1 MLYSSYK
8 KSAKLKK
15 GRVLKM
21 KELLEKYDIESIEDF
36 RPKFY
41 TMNLTNRVAIEDKA
55 IKNLYARG
63 YTNEELIKVK
73 NYTEIGIVEYVAND
87 KFYIENDYIIR
98 EED

>member
-1 MLYSSYK
+1 ME
-8 KSAKLKK
+8 
-15 GRVLKM
+15 
-21 KELLEKYDIESIEDF
+21 ELLEKYDIENIEDF

-41 TMNLTNRVAIEDKA
+41 TMNLTNKVAIENKA

-63 YTNEELIKVK
+63 YTNEELIKIK

-98 EED
+98 EEE

>member
-1 MLYSSYK
+1 
-8 KSAKLKK
+8 
-15 GRVLKM
+15 M
-21 KELLEKYDIESIEDF
+21 KELLKKYDTNSIEDF

-41 TMNLTNRVAIEDKA
+41 TMNLTNKVATQDKA

-63 YTNEELIKVK
+63 YTNKELIKIK

>member
-1 MLYSSYK
+1 
-8 KSAKLKK
+8 
-15 GRVLKM
+15 M
-21 KELLEKYDIESIEDF
+21 KELLGKYDIESIEDF

-41 TMNLTNRVAIEDKA
+41 IQNLQGGVAIEDKA

-63 YTNEELIKVK
+63 YTNEELIKIK

>member
-1 MLYSSYK
+1 ME
-8 KSAKLKK
+8 
-15 GRVLKM
+15 
-21 KELLEKYDIESIEDF
+21 ELLEKYDTNSIEDF

-41 TMNLTNRVAIEDKA
+41 TMNLTNRVATQDKA

-63 YTNEELIKVK
+63 YTNEELIKIK

>member
-1 MLYSSYK
+1 ME
-8 KSAKLKK
+8 
-15 GRVLKM
+15 
-21 KELLEKYDIESIEDF
+21 ELLEKYDTNSIEDF

-41 TMNLTNRVAIEDKA
+41 TMNLTNKVATQDKA

-63 YTNEELIKVK
+63 YTNEELIKIK